1 MWLCAHFTW
10 YRNLRSLSNDF
21 LRHWKLVWK
30 NFATKNNFFLV
41 WMSWELTYKMDPPIP
56 RFTYPLR
63 SLHLSSPQKKEKKKL
78 THSTVAHF
86 LTNFL
91 SLLAEKTWTCTKATL
106 EAERMWNMLK
116 VVNKDIRVASLV
128 SFYIPWKY
136 WEIFD
141 DSVKPCDVSL
151 VSLLLTLNIFHNFSS
166 VSIVNFEQV
175 NISWV
180 FILHWLFEIFMSSI
194 IFITFIEIIL
204 RLKHSTASVTL
215 NL

>member
-1 MWLCAHFTW
+1 M
-10 YRNLRSLSNDF
+10 
-21 LRHWKLVWK
+21 
-30 NFATKNNFFLV
+30 TKNNFFLV
-41 WMSWELTYKMDPPIP
+41 TISWELPYKMDPPIP
-56 RFTYPLR
+56 RFNYPLR

-91 SLLAEKTWTCTKATL
+91 SLLAEQTLTCTKATL
-106 EAERMWNMLK
+106 ETLERMWNMLK
-116 VVNKDIRVASLV
+116 VDNKDITVASLV
-128 SFYIPWKY
+128 SFYIPWKH
-136 WEIFD
+136 WEIFG

-175 NISWV
+175 NICWV
-180 FILHWLFEIFMSSI
+180 FVLHWLFEIFMSSI

-204 RLKHSTASVTL
+204 RLKYSTASVTL

>member
-1 MWLCAHFTW
+1 MW
-10 YRNLRSLSNDF
+10 
-21 LRHWKLVWK
+21 HWKLVWK
-30 NFATKNNFFLV
+30 NFVTKNNFFLV
-41 WMSWELTYKMDPPIP
+41 TISWELPYKMNPPIP

-91 SLLAEKTWTCTKATL
+91 SLLAEQTLTCTKATL
-106 EAERMWNMLK
+106 ETLERMWNMLK
-116 VVNKDIRVASLV
+116 VDNKDITVASLV
-128 SFYIPWKY
+128 SFYIPWKH
-136 WEIFD
+136 WEIFG

-175 NISWV
+175 NICWV
-180 FILHWLFEIFMSSI
+180 FVLHWLFEIFMSSI

-204 RLKHSTASVTL
+204 RLKYSTASVTL